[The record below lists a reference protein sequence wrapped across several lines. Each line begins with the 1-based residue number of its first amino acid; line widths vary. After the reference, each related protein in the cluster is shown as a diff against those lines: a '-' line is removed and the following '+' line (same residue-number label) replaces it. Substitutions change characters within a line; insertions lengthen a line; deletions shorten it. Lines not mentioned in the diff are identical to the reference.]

1 MKRIALA
8 AALTFGVLAY
18 ATPAQAADVRIG
30 IQIGSDRGYGGSRGS
45 YGRDYSRIAFD
56 NGHRDGLRLRSEY
69 RGLDSGYRSD
79 YGRRSSYTEAYRR
92 GYIEAYRLSISSRG
106 RDGRGRNE
114 RWGDRGRD
122 NRYDDRYDRSNRRSD
137 RYDRYDRYDRR

>member
-8 AALTFGVLAY
+8 AALTLGVLAY

-56 NGHRDGLRLRSEY
+56 NGYRDGLRLRIAY
-69 RGLDSGYRSD
+69 RGRDSGYRSD

-106 RDGRGRNE
+106 RYERWDDRGRN
-114 RWGDRGRD
+114 
-122 NRYDDRYDRSNRRSD
+122 NRYNDRYDRSNRRSN
-137 RYDRYDRYDRR
+137 RYDRYDRR